1 MKKLTTGESAQYGLY
16 VSTRPLDIRF
26 AGADGESLEGLPDAN
41 YVRLPTLAVVA
52 AAPMLGG
59 AFVLA
64 FPLLV
69 ILASIVCVARLV
81 AKAVHKSAGEH
92 AYLAQPRWEPM
103 TSYLNRG
110 KDEEGKDGKVAEPG
124 EAAKDDLVDLREVVK
139 ARRSSETNE
148 ESR

>member
-1 MKKLTTGESAQYGLY
+1 MKKLTTGEAAQYGLY

-26 AGADGESLEGLPDAN
+26 VGADGESLEGLPEAN

-52 AAPMLGG
+52 AAPVLGG

-69 ILASIVCVARLV
+69 ILASVVCVARLV
-81 AKAVHKSAGEH
+81 AKAVHKTAGDH
-92 AYLAQPRWEPM
+92 AYLAQSRWEPV

-110 KDEEGKDGKVAEPG
+110 KDEDGEADKAAEPG
-124 EAAKDDLVDLREVVK
+124 DAAKDDLVDLREVVK
-139 ARRSSETNE
+139 ARRSSETDE